1 MAPAAAVGVVLLP
14 LASRRWVRH
23 AIPLAL
29 LLLLLLYLCAWSF
42 RKWSL
47 PSSALGGTGKPSA
60 GDLGPLLAPSPLG
73 LAPPQAPSQA
83 ADPGHSRAFPREH
96 RLSRYARH
104 GARTGSS
111 GWGPDRGERGQA
123 EDLVTGGSCSSRPLS
138 RPKPSTAGETPA
150 GGVLSAGPHWAAGR
164 RRPSRLGVLLP
175 PPSAR
180 VSPQVP
186 RQSGP
191 LEAPEGEEPQCVGPQ
206 GVVGRVM
213 WPFRASLDPEGDV
226 ALSQYL
232 AGWRAL
238 VRFLT
243 PLGSIF
249 AFATSEAFAKVTAL
263 EARVH
268 GPEAAHYSSLAAMVA
283 WERREGLLERPG
295 IAPRDTASSSGSRI
309 LLLLHRALR
318 WSQLCLHRVATG
330 TLGGPDA
337 GAQCSDAY
345 RTSLGPHH
353 PWLVRQAARLAF
365 LAFPGRDRWLELAC
379 PGAGEAEA
387 RAALVRVA
395 GTLEDVYNR
404 TQGLLAER
412 GLLQLA

>member
-1 MAPAAAVGVVLLP
+1 MAPAAAVGVALLP

-23 AIPLAL
+23 AISLAL

-42 RKWSL
+42 R
-47 PSSALGGTGKPSA
+47 ALSGCRSGTQSCIPEGT
-60 GDLGPLLAPSPLG
+60 SP
-73 LAPPQAPSQA
+73 
-83 ADPGHSRAFPREH
+83 
-96 RLSRYARH
+96 
-104 GARTGSS
+104 
-111 GWGPDRGERGQA
+111 
-123 EDLVTGGSCSSRPLS
+123 V
-138 RPKPSTAGETPA
+138 
-150 GGVLSAGPHWAAGR
+150 
-164 RRPSRLGVLLP
+164 
-175 PPSAR
+175 
-180 VSPQVP
+180 QVP

-191 LEAPEGEEPQCVGPQ
+191 LEAPEWEEPQCVGPQ

-213 WPFRASLDPEGDV
+213 WPFRASLNPEGDV

-249 AFATSEAFAKVTAL
+249 AFATSEAFAKVTTL

-268 GPEAAHYSSLAAMVA
+268 GPEAAHYSSLVAMVA

-295 IAPRDTASSSGSRI
+295 IAPRDTTSSSGSRI

-345 RTSLGPHH
+345 RTALGPHH

-412 GLLQLA
+412 SLLQLA

>member
-1 MAPAAAVGVVLLP
+1 MAPAAAVGVALLP

-23 AIPLAL
+23 AISLAL

-42 RKWSL
+42 REWSL
-47 PSSALGGTGKPSA
+47 PSALGGPGKPSA
-60 GDLGPLLAPSPLG
+60 GKLDPLLAPSPLG

-96 RLSRYARH
+96 RLSR
-104 GARTGSS
+104 
-111 GWGPDRGERGQA
+111 
-123 EDLVTGGSCSSRPLS
+123 
-138 RPKPSTAGETPA
+138 
-150 GGVLSAGPHWAAGR
+150 
-164 RRPSRLGVLLP
+164 
-175 PPSAR
+175 
-180 VSPQVP
+180 
-186 RQSGP
+186 
-191 LEAPEGEEPQCVGPQ
+191 
-206 GVVGRVM
+206 
-213 WPFRASLDPEGDV
+213 
-226 ALSQYL
+226 
-232 AGWRAL
+232 
-238 VRFLT
+238 FLT

-249 AFATSEAFAKVTAL
+249 AFATSEAFAKVTTL

-268 GPEAAHYSSLAAMVA
+268 GPEAAHYSSLVAMVA

-295 IAPRDTASSSGSRI
+295 IAPRDTTSSSGSRI

-345 RTSLGPHH
+345 RTALGPHH

-412 GLLQLA
+412 SLLQLA

>member
-1 MAPAAAVGVVLLP
+1 MASLRWF
-14 LASRRWVRH
+14 RRT
-23 AIPLAL
+23 IPLALL

-42 RKWSL
+42 CAVSGCK
-47 PSSALGGTGKPSA
+47 AGTQSCIPEGT
-60 GDLGPLLAPSPLG
+60 
-73 LAPPQAPSQA
+73 PP
-83 ADPGHSRAFPREH
+83 
-96 RLSRYARH
+96 
-104 GARTGSS
+104 
-111 GWGPDRGERGQA
+111 
-123 EDLVTGGSCSSRPLS
+123 V
-138 RPKPSTAGETPA
+138 
-150 GGVLSAGPHWAAGR
+150 
-164 RRPSRLGVLLP
+164 
-175 PPSAR
+175 
-180 VSPQVP
+180 QVP
-186 RQSGP
+186 LQSGP
-191 LEAPEGEEPQCVGPQ
+191 LEAPEWEEPQCVGPQ
-206 GVVGRVM
+206 GVLGRVM
-213 WPFRASLDPEGDV
+213 GPFHASLNPEGDV

-232 AGWRAL
+232 AGWKAL

-268 GPEAAHYSSLAAMVA
+268 GPEAAHYSSLTAMVA

-295 IAPRDTASSSGSRI
+295 IAPPDTASSSGSRI

-318 WSQLCLHRVATG
+318 WSQLCLHRVATW

-337 GAQCSDAY
+337 GVQCSDAY
-345 RTSLGPHH
+345 RTALGPHH

-365 LAFPGRDRWLELAC
+365 LAFPDPDRWLELAC
-379 PGAGEAEA
+379 PGAGKAEA